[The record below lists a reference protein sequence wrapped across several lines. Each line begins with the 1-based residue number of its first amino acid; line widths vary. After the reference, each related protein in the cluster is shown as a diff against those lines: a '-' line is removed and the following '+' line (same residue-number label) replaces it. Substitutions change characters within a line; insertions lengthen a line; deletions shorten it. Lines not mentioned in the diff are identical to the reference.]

1 MRNLIFFEMSVC
13 NFKAYLSW
21 LKQTYSEP
29 LDGAILDTLANV
41 DRSNKELWKAMNFD
55 EIHKVR
61 YFFRF
66 LLPIW
71 LFSLS

>member
-1 MRNLIFFEMSVC
+1 MSVC

-21 LKQTYSEP
+21 LKQTYPEP
-29 LDGAILDTLANV
+29 LDGAILDTLANA

-61 YFFRF
+61 
-66 LLPIW
+66 
-71 LFSLS
+71 